1 MRIFELEK
9 PKIPALLRLDL
20 VRWAEKQDAT
30 QNKRSVFFNY
40 RSRMMSCAKTLKQR
54 LLQTGCV
61 TPARRVDRRIKTFHA
76 AQPSVATN
84 VVCTS
89 HVHREYSNVCWD
101 RTCSSVQTVFLG
113 QPIDSNKMTCWRDRF
128 QMLFCWENLWK
139 DTEKSMTS
147 SKVGLYY
154 FEPKKST

>member
-61 TPARRVDRRIKTFHA
+61 TPARRVDRRIETFHA
-76 AQPSVATN
+76 APHSVAISA
-84 VVCTS
+84 VCTN
-89 HVHREYSNVCWD
+89 HVHQALQKDCLGSA
-101 RTCSSVQTVFLG
+101 FLNAW
-113 QPIDSNKMTCWRDRF
+113 IA
-128 QMLFCWENLWK
+128 
-139 DTEKSMTS
+139 
-147 SKVGLYY
+147 
-154 FEPKKST
+154 